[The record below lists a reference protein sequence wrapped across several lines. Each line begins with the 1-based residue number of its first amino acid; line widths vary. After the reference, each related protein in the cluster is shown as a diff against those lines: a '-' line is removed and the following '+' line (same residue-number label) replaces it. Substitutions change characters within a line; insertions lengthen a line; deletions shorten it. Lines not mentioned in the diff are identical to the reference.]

1 MKGKVGQWNVSL
13 VFLIMAV
20 CAIHS
25 LKCGGVHSK
34 ESVKELEDAIQ
45 SQNTTKIHISTRA
58 GCNTGVGSL

>member
-1 MKGKVGQWNVSL
+1 MKGKVGQWHVSL
-13 VFLIMAV
+13 VFLIIEV

-25 LKCGGVHSK
+25 LKYGGVHSK

-58 GCNTGVGSL
+58 G

>member
-1 MKGKVGQWNVSL
+1 MKGKVGQWYVTL

-45 SQNTTKIHISTRA
+45 SQNTTKIHI
-58 GCNTGVGSL
+58 

>member
-1 MKGKVGQWNVSL
+1 MKGKVGQWHVTL
-13 VFLIMAV
+13 VFLIIAV

-45 SQNTTKIHISTRA
+45 SQNTTKVKSTYQPELDVTRE
-58 GCNTGVGSL
+58 S